1 VYVHAGLLARME
13 NEAQLAIVLAHEIAH
28 VTERH
33 MPKRIQAA
41 DRIQLLTIENLPDLA
56 RLKVGK
62 VELKRGALDLLH
74 LIEKVISLLPLQL
87 EAKGQC
93 LVLEV

>member
-1 VYVHAGLLARME
+1 ME

-33 MPKRIQAA
+33 MPKGIQAA

-56 RLKVGK
+56 RLKVSK

-74 LIEKVISLLPLQL
+74 LIEKVISLLPPQL